1 MHVHFRPLL
10 LLSFCS
16 SVRCYSAPEEACEAH
31 HVSTL
36 HIKISVVPSGV
47 VLHQNKLVE
56 VVMSLL
62 VPLGNALHLKRLV

>member
-10 LLSFCS
+10 LFSICS
-16 SVRCYSAPEEACEAH
+16 SVRCYSAPEEACY
-31 HVSTL
+31 VSTL